1 MGHYND
7 RYMVFKS
14 SSKESLDMLRDFI
27 VNSIWEIAKEEGEEG
42 FFSWEILRNYIRPV
56 NETIM
61 NRDYFLFLP
70 PDGSKEGWTVSS
82 IMDEVVDRVIKYLD
96 EWNFK
101 DEGRDA
107 PERINY
113 FFIFDDEYGDD
124 LVISNR
130 DLIIE

>member
-1 MGHYND
+1 
-7 RYMVFKS
+7 
-14 SSKESLDMLRDFI
+14 MLRDFI

-42 FFSWEILRNYIRPV
+42 FFSWETLRNYIRPV

-82 IMDEVVDRVIKYLD
+82 IIDEVVERVIKYLD

-101 DEGRDA
+101 DEERDIL
-107 PERINY
+107 EKINY
-113 FFIFDDEYGDD
+113 FFIFDDDYGDG
-124 LVISNR
+124 LVVSNR